1 MIKKLTKIALTPLG
15 LTATASVADAGIH
28 RKILGSGNTTL
39 VISNNDIEDITK
51 IVKSLED
58 SDSELLK

>member
-1 MIKKLTKIALTPLG
+1 MTPLG